1 MTNSIQFEPMTY
13 KQTTINQ
20 QQELIT
26 KLRIIREVKR
36 HGKKQIEVALQFHC
50 HRNTIGNIL
59 KLFSTQLPEPLQKAI
74 LYANNWNQ
82 QDILAVLYPLV
93 NLSRRPH
100 NHPAQAKHKEEDKVV
115 EIFKKDKLKV
125 GPQRFHTLVQRRFTD
140 TRDPIEQAVA
150 QLGIGSLKGI
160 FKRNQLQIEKVKTA
174 NGQRQPLYDY
184 TKIGCFEHMHYDVKH
199 VLDKKALPISIYQ
212 SFADNKELPL
222 YQWTLQDAKSRFR
235 FLAYSRGLNAEFGLK
250 YLLFALS
257 FIRWTFGNWE
267 QTVRIGMDNGVEFC
281 SGSETK
287 EIKWNQIL
295 SGLNAQIYTY
305 HAGHDIRKNLIERS
319 HRTDDRELY
328 VPRGIY
334 METLPKYMDEAKKY
348 MHYFNFER
356 PHSGIEMHDRTSYE
370 VIQNS
375 GLTNGKRLLQFPVIV
390 LEDEIKTLR
399 QATDQLLLFAE
410 IQQQQRKLEKN
421 TIDQKKLIDLSLK
434 YDFFETNF
442 AQNLLTHYRN
452 LKKFLISNF

>member
-1 MTNSIQFEPMTY
+1 MTNSILFEPMSY
-13 KQTTINQ
+13 KQIIIDQ
-20 QQELIT
+20 QQELIA

-36 HGKKQIEVALQFHC
+36 RGRKRTEVALQFRC

-59 KLFSTQLPEPLQKAI
+59 KLFSTQLPESLQQAI
-74 LYANNWNQ
+74 LYSDNWNQ

-100 NHPAQAKHKEEDKVV
+100 SHPTQAKREEEDKVI
-115 EIFKKDKLKV
+115 EMFKKDKLKV
-125 GPQRFHTLVQRRFTD
+125 GPQRFHTLVQRRFID
-140 TRDPIEQAVA
+140 TNDPLEQAVA

-160 FKRNQLQIEKVKTA
+160 FKRNQLRLEKVRTA
-174 NGQRQPLYDY
+174 NGRRQPLYDY
-184 TKIGCFEHMHYDVKH
+184 TKIGCFEYMHYDVKH
-199 VLDKKALPISIYQ
+199 VLDQKALPVSIYQ

-222 YQWTLQDAKSRFR
+222 YQWTLQDVKSRFR
-235 FLAYSRGLNAEFGLK
+235 FLAYSRGINAEFGLK
-250 YLLFALS
+250 YLLFALG

-267 QTVRIGMDNGVEFC
+267 QTIRVGMDNGVEFC
-281 SGSETK
+281 SGSRIK

-305 HAGHDIRKNLIERS
+305 HAGHDVRKNLIERS

-334 METLPKYMDEAKKY
+334 MGTLSKYIDEARKYMY
-348 MHYFNFER
+348 YFNFER
-356 PHSGIEMHDRTSYE
+356 PHSGIEMCNRTSYE
-370 VIQNS
+370 VIQSS

-410 IQQQQRKLEKN
+410 IQQQQKQSKKN
-421 TIDQKKLIDLSLK
+421 TINQKKLIDLSLK
-434 YDFFETNF
+434 YDFFEPNF
-442 AQNLLTHYRN
+442 AQNLLTYYLN
-452 LKKFLISNF
+452 LSKISNF